1 MKITVGVLMTF
12 LVSVELGPLLFF
24 FFLRLLRDLELLALP
39 VSVSVFAFV
48 EALLCVPAAGPAL
61 KPTVVG
67 FGILSS
73 VILNLSNVADSL
85 T

>member
-1 MKITVGVLMTF
+1 MKITVGALMTL

-24 FFLRLLRDLELLALP
+24 LFFLLRDLELLALP

-48 EALLCVPAAGPAL
+48 KALLCVPAAGPAL
-61 KPTVVG
+61 EPAVVG
-67 FGILSS
+67 LEILSS
-73 VILNLSNVADSL
+73 VMLNLSNVADSS

>member
-1 MKITVGVLMTF
+1 MKITVGALMTL

-24 FFLRLLRDLELLALP
+24 LLFLLRDLELLALP

-48 EALLCVPAAGPAL
+48 KALLCVPAVGPAL
-61 KPTVVG
+61 EPAVVG
-67 FGILSS
+67 VEILSS
-73 VILNLSNVADSL
+73 VMLNLSNVADSS